1 MRKSIGCEYFYSYFL
16 RFSAFFS
23 IFLRL
28 IALSYIFGSFK
39 LFAPSN
45 SFILPQIPVEEK
57 HPSHDRCL
65 SKGECS
71 HYSTGYTFSR
81 KAAASG
87 IEPEPRAPPCPPAIG
102 EMLPKKRPRARRT
115 PEYVHN
121 AWSSR
126 PPGCYTLATVWG
138 GEPLALRPLAS

>member
-1 MRKSIGCEYFYSYFL
+1 MRKSIGCEYFYSDVL

-102 EMLPKKRPRARRT
+102 EMLPKKDPGPEGHRSTFIMRGQVGHQAVIHWRPYG
-115 PEYVHN
+115 EG
-121 AWSSR
+121 SR
-126 PPGCYTLATVWG
+126 WL
-138 GEPLALRPLAS
+138 

>member
-57 HPSHDRCL
+57 HPSHDRRL
-65 SKGECS
+65 SKGGVLPLFNWL
-71 HYSTGYTFSR
+71 YFFSQSG
-81 KAAASG
+81 ASG
-87 IEPEPRAPPCPPAIG
+87 IEPEPRALPCPPAVG
-102 EMLPKKRPRARRT
+102 GMLHTLPGRPRYA
-115 PEYVHN
+115 PAHF
-121 AWSSR
+121 AA
-126 PPGCYTLATVWG
+126 G
-138 GEPLALRPLAS
+138 